1 VFETNSNINLSPAVR
16 VMFVTTSTPFSE
28 QAEIFVLDELAMFR
42 ELSTNFWVL
51 PARRRECMPTSLS
64 VKSGLIEQVVS
75 PALIS
80 FKIVWGALRMLR
92 QRPVAVIQQIVGI
105 FRHSGGLRNLVN
117 NLVLFPKALWL
128 AEFVQSNRVEHI
140 HAYWLT
146 HTATMAMIAA
156 ELTKISWSATGYR
169 WDIESNN
176 YMQAKYAT
184 ASFLRCAD
192 ELGRNDMNRLSKKYG
207 TDTSIFMVRTGVFL
221 PDLDSWFHK
230 PIDTNRFV
238 CAGAFV
244 IRKQQELLV
253 RAFAHHLKRH
263 PGARLELIGDGP
275 LRQRVANVV
284 KELGI
289 ESSVV
294 FRGTLPLDQLR
305 ALLRERP
312 ISVLPS
318 IVTDSAEQ
326 EGIPVVLI
334 EAMANGSPIVSTLTG
349 SIGALVLEQCGL
361 LVEPGSVE
369 SLATGMALLAAE
381 PDIAAAWAIRAYAR
395 LGAEFDGKVCV
406 RQLAELIT
414 SSHTKVAA

>member
-1 VFETNSNINLSPAVR
+1 VLEAIKNMSSSQTGR

-28 QAEIFVLDELAMFR
+28 QAEVFVLDELDKYR

-51 PARRRECMPTSLS
+51 PARRRERIPTSLA
-64 VKSGLIEQVVS
+64 VKSGLIGHVVS
-75 PALIS
+75 PALFS
-80 FKIVWGALRMLR
+80 MKIVWGALRMLY
-92 QRPVAVIQQIVGI
+92 QRPVAVIQQIVNI
-105 FRHSGGLRNLVN
+105 FRNSGGLRNLVN
-117 NLVLFPKALWL
+117 NLVAFPKALWL
-128 AEFVQSNRVEHI
+128 AEFVQTNRVEHI

-146 HTATMAMIAA
+146 HTATMAMVAA
-156 ELTKISWSATGYR
+156 GLTKISWSATGYR

-176 YMQAKYAT
+176 HMQAKFAT
-184 ASFLRCAD
+184 AAFLRCAD
-192 ELGRNDMNRLSKKYG
+192 ELGQNDMIRLRTKYG
-207 TDTSIFMVRTGVFL
+207 TATRIVMVRTGVHL
-221 PDLDSWFHK
+221 PDPNCWLQK

-244 IRKQQELLV
+244 LRKQQELLV
-253 RAFAHHLKRH
+253 RAFARHLLRH
-263 PGARLELIGDGP
+263 SAARLELIGDGP

-289 ESSVV
+289 QYAVV
-294 FRGTLPLDQLR
+294 FRGTMPLEQLR

-318 IVTDSAEQ
+318 IVTDLAEQ

-334 EAMANGSPIVSTLTG
+334 EAMANGSPIISTPTG
-349 SIGALVLEQCGL
+349 SIRALVLEQCGL